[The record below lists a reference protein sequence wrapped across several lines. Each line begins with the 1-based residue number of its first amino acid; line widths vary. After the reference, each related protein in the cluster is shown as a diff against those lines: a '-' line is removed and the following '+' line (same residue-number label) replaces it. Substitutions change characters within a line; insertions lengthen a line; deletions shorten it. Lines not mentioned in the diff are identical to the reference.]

1 MAKLPT
7 NKGHYSKGSVIS
19 PCTGETRERVYTTL
33 SSAKA
38 LKVQQILKE
47 EGIESTTES
56 LWTTNFAGQAKEATM
71 VTVEQKDTSI
81 ALLTLAE
88 RQLI

>member
-7 NKGHYSKGSVIS
+7 NKGHYSKGTIVS
-19 PCTGETRERVYTTL
+19 PIGETRERVYTTL

-71 VTVEQKDTSI
+71 VTVEQKDISI
-81 ALLTLAE
+81 ALLALAE